1 METILPPAAGS
12 LKTAWKP
19 IRRPL
24 QPRNVLASHTPA
36 RKRGERQQ
44 AGRGAFSDK
53 ENCPFLE
60 AAAAAVAIEPVG
72 ASLAEELE
80 SVRRRLERLRSERER
95 TERLLRE
102 RGLAL
107 EGRLKEMEER
117 DEEVGKLRVEVDR
130 VLEWK
135 KLRASMPV
143 RGA

>member
-1 METILPPAAGS
+1 METIRPPAAGN

-24 QPRNVLASHTPA
+24 QPRNVPASHATA
-36 RKRGERQQ
+36 RKRGEKQQ
-44 AGRGAFSDK
+44 GGRAFSNK
-53 ENCPFLE
+53 ENCPLLE
-60 AAAAAVAIEPVG
+60 VAAAEVAIEPVG

-107 EGRLKEMEER
+107 EVRLKEMEGRE
-117 DEEVGKLRVEVDR
+117 EEVGKVRAEVDR

-135 KLRASMPV
+135 KLRASTAV
-143 RGA
+143 RSA